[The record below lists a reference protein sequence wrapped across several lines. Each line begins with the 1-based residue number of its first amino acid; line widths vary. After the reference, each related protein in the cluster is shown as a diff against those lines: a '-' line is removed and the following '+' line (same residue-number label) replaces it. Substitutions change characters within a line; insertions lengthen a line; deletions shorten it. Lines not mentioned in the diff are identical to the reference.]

1 MSAASRQSSQA
12 TGSQTALTDALVRE
26 ALAQGDGAL
35 RPFDWLAQVL
45 GLPDDAFIARAAE
58 HFGLCPLPMDAL
70 RGCVPEFETV
80 SYLDATQRLC
90 AVARN
95 EDGRLLFILTDPLD
109 ARLRAWAAHRVRT
122 RAAREREPVL
132 WSLAAAADLKAWLA
146 MAERSLRAMD
156 AVGLAAGNAASAAP
170 QALSVSLAAISAEAS
185 PIVRLVDSTIHDA
198 LKADASDIHLETGA
212 RGLAI
217 RYRLDG
223 VLVTIRSIDGV
234 DAAAQVLS
242 RVKVIAELDI
252 AERRIPQDGRI
263 KVSVDGREIDLR
275 VSIMPNL
282 FGEDAVLRVLD
293 RKHLSGEDR
302 ALRLDSL
309 GFEPDT
315 LAFIRGIAN
324 APHGL
329 LLATG
334 PTGSGKTTTLYAA
347 LSEVNTG
354 LDKIVTIEDPVEYQI
369 AGVLQI
375 PVNEKKGL
383 TFARGLRSI
392 LRHDPDKIMVG
403 EIRDPET
410 AQIAVQAALTGH
422 QVFTSVHANNVFDV
436 IGRFNNMGVDSY
448 SFVSALSGIVAQ
460 RLMRLNCPHC
470 ARPALPSSDLL
481 RKSGIAVER
490 LAGSHLR
497 RGAGCAHCRGTGFKG
512 RKAIAET
519 LPLTDTLRDL
529 LIGRAPLAHLKAAA
543 RELGYRSLREAAC
556 ASALRGETSLEEINR
571 VTTLD

>member
-1 MSAASRQSSQA
+1 MTT
-12 TGSQTALTDALVRE
+12 TGSIAAATPLTEALVRE
-26 ALAQGDGAL
+26 ALTRVDATP
-35 RPFDWLAQVL
+35 RPFDWLAKSV
-45 GLPDDAFIARAAE
+45 GLQSDAFIAEAAR
-58 HFGLCPLPMDAL
+58 HFGLRALSMDEL
-70 RGCVPEFETV
+70 RGCVPDFEAI
-80 SYLDATQRLC
+80 SYLEATQRAC
-90 AVARN
+90 ALARSD
-95 EDGRLLFILTDPLD
+95 DGQRLFIVTDPLD
-109 ARLRAWAAHRVRT
+109 TRLRAWGTHRLRT
-122 RAAREREPVL
+122 RQDADGRGVA
-132 WSLAAAADLKAWLA
+132 WCLAAAEDLKVWLA
-146 MAERSLRAMD
+146 MAERSMRAMD
-156 AVGLAAGNAASAAP
+156 AVGLSASGTGTGASH
-170 QALSVSLAAISAEAS
+170 ALSVSLAAISAESS

-198 LKADASDIHLETGA
+198 LKADASDIHMETGA
-212 RGLAI
+212 SGLLI
-217 RYRLDG
+217 RYRIDG
-223 VLVTIRSIDGV
+223 VLVTVRSIDGV

-242 RVKVIAELDI
+242 RIKVVAELDI

-263 KVSVDGREIDLR
+263 KVEVDGREIDLR

-282 FGEDAVLRVLD
+282 FGEDAVLRILD
-293 RKHLSGEDR
+293 RKHLSTDER

-309 GFEPDT
+309 GFDDET
-315 LAFIRGIAN
+315 LAFIRGIAG

-347 LSEVNTG
+347 LSEVNLG

-460 RLMRLNCPHC
+460 RLIRLNCPNC
-470 ARPALPSSDLL
+470 SGDIAPAPDLL
-481 RKSGIAVER
+481 RLAGIAPER
-490 LAGSHLR
+490 AAQGTFR
-497 RGAGCAHCRGTGFKG
+497 RGIGCAHCRGTGFKG
-512 RKAIAET
+512 RRAIAEK
-519 LPLTDTLRDL
+519 LPLTDSLRDL
-529 LIGRAPLAHLKAAA
+529 LIERAPLARIKAAA
-543 RELGYRSLREAAC
+543 RDLGYRSLRDAAC
-556 ASALRGETSLEEINR
+556 DAALTGQTSLEEITR
-571 VTTLD
+571 VTTAD